1 LTTTAIQLDAVG
13 GMAGDMFVAA
23 MMDALPELRDRVLA
37 DAAAVLPLGA
47 GAPLLE
53 SGVSGGLRCLRF
65 RLAGASF
72 TERTHDG
79 GHAQLSFR
87 GMVAR
92 IEGAALVGGTAPQA
106 IAILRHLAEAEA
118 AIHDVPLD
126 EVHFHEIGDW
136 DSLMDVVAAGSIAAA
151 LPAARW
157 TVSDLPLGGGTVRT
171 QHGLL
176 PVPAPATARLLQG
189 FTWRDDGIGGERV
202 TPTGAAILR
211 HLVMKATA
219 SSAGRLRASGTG
231 AGTRE
236 LPGQANVLRVTVFDQ
251 APGAALEST
260 TETEDILVLSFDI
273 DDMTGEEIGVSADR
287 LRRLAG
293 VRDLVVLSALGKKGR
308 PIHVFRLLLR
318 SEDQA
323 KIAAACFTE
332 TSTIGLRWRQERR
345 MVLARE
351 HGTAKLPQSTPA
363 VRVKT
368 AIRPAGDSRKAESDD
383 LAEIEGLELRRA
395 VKRQA
400 EETE

>member
-23 MMDALPELRDRVLA
+23 MLGALPELRDRVLG
-37 DAAAVLPLGA
+37 DAAAVLPPGA

-53 SGVSGGLRCLRF
+53 SGTSGGLRCLRF
-65 RLAGASF
+65 RLSGATR
-72 TERTHDG
+72 TERDHDG
-79 GHAQLSFR
+79 GHGQTSFR
-87 GMVAR
+87 GMVGR
-92 IEGAALVGGTAPQA
+92 IEGAALAGGTAPQT

-126 EVHFHEIGDW
+126 DVHFHEIGDW

-151 LPAARW
+151 LPHARW
-157 TVSDLPLGGGTVRT
+157 TVSDLPRGGGTVRT

-211 HLVMKATA
+211 HLVMKTTA
-219 SSAGRLRASGTG
+219 PPAGRLRASGTG

-251 APGAALEST
+251 APEAALEPT
-260 TETEDILVLSFDI
+260 AGTEDILVLSFDI
-273 DDMTGEEIGVSADR
+273 DDMTGEEIGVAAER
-287 LRRLAG
+287 LRQLAG

-308 PIHVFRLLLR
+308 PVQIFQLLLH

-323 KIAAACFTE
+323 KVAAACFTE

-345 MVLARE
+345 VVLARE
-351 HGTAKLPQSTPA
+351 HGTAKLSHSTSA

-368 AIRPAGDSRKAESDD
+368 AARPAGNSRKAESDD
-383 LAEIEGLELRRA
+383 LAEIEGLESRRA
-395 VKRQA
+395 AKRQA
-400 EETE
+400 EESE